1 MPLKGCL
8 KLFAPYEH
16 NTSVI
21 KRRLI
26 ILAYTTSEICLLVII
41 SMVSIFGTRLLAS
54 ISELKR
60 DLNKLEL
67 EQKNLDKRIKE
78 LERNIDEAESLIT

>member
-1 MPLKGCL
+1 M
-8 KLFAPYEH
+8 
-16 NTSVI
+16 
-21 KRRLI
+21 
-26 ILAYTTSEICLLVII
+26 AYTTSEICLLVII
-41 SMVSIFGTRLLAS
+41 SIVSIFGTRLLAS

-67 EQKNLDKRIKE
+67 EQKSLDKRIKE

>member
-1 MPLKGCL
+1 M
-8 KLFAPYEH
+8 
-16 NTSVI
+16 
-21 KRRLI
+21 
-26 ILAYTTSEICLLVII
+26 AYTTSEICLLVII
-41 SMVSIFGTRLLAS
+41 SMVSMFGTRLLAS

-78 LERNIDEAESLIT
+78 LERNIDEAENLIT

>member
-1 MPLKGCL
+1 M
-8 KLFAPYEH
+8 
-16 NTSVI
+16 
-21 KRRLI
+21 
-26 ILAYTTSEICLLVII
+26 AYTTSEICLLVII
-41 SMVSIFGTRLLAS
+41 SIVSIFGTRLLAS

>member
-1 MPLKGCL
+1 M
-8 KLFAPYEH
+8 
-16 NTSVI
+16 
-21 KRRLI
+21 
-26 ILAYTTSEICLLVII
+26 AYTTSEICLLVII
-41 SMVSIFGTRLLAS
+41 SIVSIFGTRLLAS
-54 ISELKR
+54 ISGLKR

>member
-1 MPLKGCL
+1 MIL
-8 KLFAPYEH
+8 
-16 NTSVI
+16 N
-21 KRRLI
+21 RRLI

-41 SMVSIFGTRLLAS
+41 SMVSMFGTRLLAS
-54 ISELKR
+54 VSELKR
-60 DLNKLEL
+60 NLNKLEL

>member
-1 MPLKGCL
+1 M
-8 KLFAPYEH
+8 
-16 NTSVI
+16 
-21 KRRLI
+21 
-26 ILAYTTSEICLLVII
+26 AYTTSEICLLVII

>member
-1 MPLKGCL
+1 M
-8 KLFAPYEH
+8 
-16 NTSVI
+16 
-21 KRRLI
+21 
-26 ILAYTTSEICLLVII
+26 AYTTSEICLLVII
-41 SMVSIFGTRLLAS
+41 SLVSIFGTRLLAS

>member
-1 MPLKGCL
+1 M
-8 KLFAPYEH
+8 
-16 NTSVI
+16 
-21 KRRLI
+21 
-26 ILAYTTSEICLLVII
+26 AYTTSEICLLVII
-41 SMVSIFGTRLLAS
+41 SIVSMFGTRLLAS

>member
-1 MPLKGCL
+1 M
-8 KLFAPYEH
+8 
-16 NTSVI
+16 
-21 KRRLI
+21 
-26 ILAYTTSEICLLVII
+26 AYTTSEICLLVII
-41 SMVSIFGTRLLAS
+41 SIVSIFGTRLLAS

-67 EQKNLDKRIKE
+67 EQKNLDKRIKV

>member
-1 MPLKGCL
+1 
-8 KLFAPYEH
+8 
-16 NTSVI
+16 
-21 KRRLI
+21 
-26 ILAYTTSEICLLVII
+26 LAYTTSEICLLVII
-41 SMVSIFGTRLLAS
+41 SLVSIFGTRLLAS